1 MDVERFWL
9 VVDEIRGRAEAVGA
23 QDGAALWDCVV
34 DVLAGRLDAQEILA
48 FNAVATDL
56 AHQAD
61 TSAMVAA
68 MFLIEGYVSDDT
80 FMDFRDGV
88 ILRGRRTFEAALNDP
103 DSLVDHPIVV
113 GSTPSARAA
122 GLRGEISFES
132 IASTAVDAWVRVT
145 GAEDEDDFWEVA
157 SEVENEARAAQ
168 VAPAQPDEPWD
179 VSDPDEIR
187 RRLPRLAERFAERF
201 KPRTSTARLP
211 EVTDPS
217 TRGAAHL
224 STFQKGVDRGRE
236 AAAHEA

>member
-1 MDVERFWL
+1 MEAETFWL

-23 QDGAALWDCVV
+23 QDGAALWECVV

-88 ILRGRRTFEAALNDP
+88 ILLGRRTFEAALNDP
-103 DSLVDHPIVV
+103 DSLVDHPRVV
-113 GSTPSARAA
+113 SATPSARGA

-132 IASTAVDAWVRVT
+132 IVSSAVDAWVRVT
-145 GAEDEDDFWEVA
+145 GAEDEDDFWEAA
-157 SEVENEARAAQ
+157 SEFEEETRAAQ
-168 VAPAQPDEPWD
+168 VASAQSDEPWD
-179 VSDPDEIR
+179 VSDIR
-187 RRLPRLAERFAERF
+187 RRLPRLSERFAERL
-201 KPRTSTARLP
+201 KPRTPTVRLP
-211 EVTDPS
+211 EASGSS
-217 TRGAAHL
+217 TPGAAHL
-224 STFQKGVDRGRE
+224 STFQEGVDRGRE
-236 AAAHEA
+236 AAARET